1 MGPIVVSADV
11 AVTKPDGTIDHRTGK
26 TSFCGC
32 GHSKNKPYC
41 DGTHKTIGQEN
52 DEGRQNLGTGCFR
65 KARPVQQHGCP
76 LVATPWASRICFC
89 PKSGDHWGGTH
100 PCPMAY

>member
-1 MGPIVVSADV
+1 MENQALPNPLPEVAVLAKAMGPIVVSADV

-52 DEGRQNLGTGCFR
+52 LAG
-65 KARPVQQHGCP
+65 
-76 LVATPWASRICFC
+76 
-89 PKSGDHWGGTH
+89 
-100 PCPMAY
+100 